1 MPLGTLDRRAP
12 PLFRQGISV
21 SGKTLLYAAIA
32 LVLMLADGKLHFLH
46 PIKSGVQ
53 SVLYPVQRMVQQ
65 PALWW
70 QSMSEHFD
78 DLEAAQ
84 QEAIASREAMAAQA
98 LRAAQVESL
107 QAENSRLR
115 QLLDIRQRLHYT
127 STVAEV
133 VFETSDYYRRSVVI
147 NKGKL
152 HGIETGSAVITPEG
166 VLGQVTHVNLHNSE
180 VSLLIS
186 DDYTIAIRNARSAE
200 RNIAFGMPTRDRS
213 QGKMEL
219 RFVATDADIRIGDVL
234 TTSGIDGVYPSGLL
248 VATVESIQKRN
259 DSAYMRVVCQPFAA
273 INGQQVLV
281 VRPVGLDG
289 QSAPFADANADATM
303 AGAAGNRAIT
313 SATPVPPSAQT
324 SAQQP

>member
-21 SGKTLLYAAIA
+21 SAKVLLYATVAVI
-32 LVLMLADGKLHFLH
+32 LMLADGKLQFLR
-46 PIKSGVQ
+46 PVKSSVQ
-53 SVLYPVQRMVQQ
+53 SALYPVQLLARQ
-65 PALWW
+65 PLLWW
-70 QSMSEHFD
+70 QGMSRHFD

-84 QEAIASREAMAAQA
+84 QEVAASRKSMAEQS
-98 LRAAQVESL
+98 LRAAQVEVL
-107 QAENSRLR
+107 QEENTKLR
-115 QLLDIRQRLHYT
+115 QLLDIRRRLNYT
-127 STVAEV
+127 SAVAEV

-147 NKGKL
+147 NKGKM
-152 HGIETGSAVITPEG
+152 HGIETGSAVITPSG

-186 DDYTIAIRNARSAE
+186 DNYTIAVRNARSAE
-200 RNIAFGMPTRDRS
+200 RNIAFGIPTRDRS

-234 TTSGIDGVYPSGLL
+234 TTSGIDGVYPPGLL

-259 DSAYMRVVCQPFAA
+259 DSAYMRVICQPFAA

-281 VRPVGLDG
+281 IKPVG
-289 QSAPFADANADATM
+289 M
-303 AGAAGNRAIT
+303 AEQAGPHGSGDTGVAAGQRQA
-313 SATPVPPSAQT
+313 ATTAQP
-324 SAQQP
+324 AGGGQP